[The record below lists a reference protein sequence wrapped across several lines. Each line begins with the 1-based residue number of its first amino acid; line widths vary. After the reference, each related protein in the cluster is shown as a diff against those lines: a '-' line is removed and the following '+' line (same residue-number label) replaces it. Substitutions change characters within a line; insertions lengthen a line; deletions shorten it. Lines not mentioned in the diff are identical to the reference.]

1 MSVGWMLM
9 RLMSSEKEVV
19 LF

>member
-1 MSVGWMLM
+1 M